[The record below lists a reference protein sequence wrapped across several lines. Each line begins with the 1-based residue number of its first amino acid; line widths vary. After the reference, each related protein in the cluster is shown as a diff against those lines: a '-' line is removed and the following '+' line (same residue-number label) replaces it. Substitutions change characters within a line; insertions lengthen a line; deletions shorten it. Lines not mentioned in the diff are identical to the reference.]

1 MVGVRISRILGSR
14 AAVHL
19 YLWLFFAAMMLLE
32 PRDESVS
39 LGHAVLSNL
48 VFILTLVPPVYAH
61 FFAFDKYFSRDR
73 YRVYVPLTIAITLV
87 FGSVNYLV
95 IIKYHNSEI
104 SFLFSCFYLLLF
116 MAITTALKTA
126 KAWYDQRLLLREIQ
140 AQHLQTELELLKS
153 QINPHFI
160 FNTLNNLYG
169 VIRKSDERAA
179 RGIATLSHL
188 MRYMI
193 HDSEVEQI
201 ALLKEIE
208 QIERFI
214 ELQRLRFSK
223 DDEIT
228 IDLHTRGDV
237 SAVALPPMLL
247 LPFVE
252 NAFKHGIS
260 LASPS
265 YVIIDIHADKKRLR
279 FSVRN
284 SLHSRKESPRE
295 DTRGTGLRN
304 ARRRLE
310 LLYGDKH
317 ELSIESRGGEYSVT
331 LVLEL
336 QGD

>member
-39 LGHAVLSNL
+39 LVHAVVSNL

-61 FFAFDKYFSRDR
+61 FFAFDKYFSRGR
-73 YRVYVPLTIAITLV
+73 YRVYILMIIVITLV

-95 IIKYHNSEI
+95 LIKYHGSDI
-104 SFLFSCFYLLLF
+104 PFLFSCFYLLLF

-169 VIRKSDERAA
+169 VIRKSDEQAA

-193 HDSEVEQI
+193 HDSDVERI
-201 ALLKEIE
+201 PLRKEIE

-223 DDEIT
+223 DDDIIIE
-228 IDLHTRGDV
+228 LHTKGEV
-237 SAVALPPMLL
+237 SAVTLPPMLL

-260 LASPS
+260 LANPS
-265 YVIIDIHADKKRLR
+265 YVIIGVDADKKRLH

-284 SLHSRKESPRE
+284 SLHGRKDSTRE
-295 DTRGTGLRN
+295 DTRGMGLRN

-317 ELSIESRGGEYSVT
+317 DLSIESRDREYSVS